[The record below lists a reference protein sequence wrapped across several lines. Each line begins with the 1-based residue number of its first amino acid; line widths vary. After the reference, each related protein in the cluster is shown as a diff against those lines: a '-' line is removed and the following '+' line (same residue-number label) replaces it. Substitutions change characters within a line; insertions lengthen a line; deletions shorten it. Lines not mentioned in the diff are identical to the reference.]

1 MSFFQGLLEHELI
14 VGFIVE
20 NILPLWGQLEQ
31 TACHHNLEKS
41 QNIKYYTFSIVCR
54 VISSFAKV
62 GNFCK
67 SLFRWRK
74 LPGHPDILGGWEQA
88 PFMPLLYIEA
98 VRGKSPLWKPR
109 LAVMS
114 VCLSEYMKDSIV
126 TVLPHGLSRG
136 NLQCS
141 VAILTLYLQ

>member
-41 QNIKYYTFSIVCR
+41 QNIKYYTFSIVYVVWFR
-54 VISSFAKV
+54 LLQRLVTFAKV
-62 GNFCK
+62 SLDEENSLVILTFWGAGNKLLSCLCCK
-67 SLFRWRK
+67 
-74 LPGHPDILGGWEQA
+74 
-88 PFMPLLYIEA
+88 A